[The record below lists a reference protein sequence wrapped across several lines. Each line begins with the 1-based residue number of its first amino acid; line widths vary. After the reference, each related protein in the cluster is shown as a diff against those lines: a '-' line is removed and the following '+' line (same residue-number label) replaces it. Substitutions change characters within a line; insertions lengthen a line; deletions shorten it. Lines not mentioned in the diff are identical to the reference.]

1 MVKTGCTGG
10 RLRCAA
16 AGPGIQSDVMM
27 VATGREEHG
36 VGAVARRDFKA
47 QGVTV
52 KAQRAIQIT
61 YREMHVADSGS
72 RIDAHVVSKTLRG
85 SPVRFPRMNTA
96 KIPTPV
102 NEPVLPYAP
111 GSRERSE
118 LKQALKDFSGR
129 QIEIPVVIGG
139 KEIRTGKT
147 VDAVMPH
154 CHRHVLAKVHQAGPE
169 EVTAAVKAAREA
181 WRDWSNWTLV
191 DRAAVFLK
199 AADLLATRWRAMLNA
214 ATMLGQSK
222 TAFQAEIDAACE
234 LTDFWRFNA
243 HYAERIHAE
252 QPLSPPGG
260 AIWNALE
267 YRGLEGFVYA
277 ITPFNFTAIGGNLP
291 TSPALMGC
299 TVVWKPAAT
308 ASYSNYLVLRLLQE
322 AGLPPGVVN
331 FVPGP
336 ATVISERLLADRHL
350 GGIHFTGSTEVF
362 QMLWKQVA
370 TNLTGYADYPRLV
383 GETGGKDFILAHA
396 SADVEALAT
405 GIVRG
410 AFEYQGQKCSA
421 ASRAYV
427 PESLWP
433 QLRARVLGL
442 LEDVRVG
449 DPADFRNFMGA
460 VIDRKAFDK
469 IKQYIEQAKRDSK
482 VEVLFGGECDDS
494 DGYFVHPTLIQVE
507 DPMYR
512 TMCEEIFGPVLSL
525 HVYPDKQWKETLAI
539 VDRTSPYAL
548 TGAVFAQDRAAMAE
562 ADAALRYAAGN
573 FYKNDKP
580 TGAVVG
586 QQPFG
591 GGRASGTNDKAG
603 SMLNLIRWTSARTIK
618 ENFVPPRDPW
628 YPFMAEA

>member
-1 MVKTGCTGG
+1 MRGF
-10 RLRCAA
+10 
-16 AGPGIQSDVMM
+16 PGYIS
-27 VATGREEHG
+27 
-36 VGAVARRDFKA
+36 
-47 QGVTV
+47 
-52 KAQRAIQIT
+52 
-61 YREMHVADSGS
+61 
-72 RIDAHVVSKTLRG
+72 
-85 SPVRFPRMNTA
+85 RMNTA
-96 KIPTPV
+96 KIPAPV
-102 NEPVLPYAP
+102 NEPVNAYAP
-111 GSRERSE
+111 GSRERTE
-118 LKQALKDFSGR
+118 LKQALKDLSGH
-129 QIEIPVVIGG
+129 QMEIPVVIGG

-181 WRDWSNWTLV
+181 WRDWSTWSLS

-234 LTDFWRFNA
+234 LIDFWRFNA

-260 AIWNALE
+260 AIWNAME

-277 ITPFNFTAIGGNLP
+277 ITPFNFTAIGGNLS

-308 ASYSNYLVLRLLQE
+308 ASYSNYLVFRLLQE

-362 QMLWKQVA
+362 QTLWKQVA

-396 SADVEALAT
+396 SADVDALAT

-410 AFEYQGQKCSA
+410 AYEYQGQKCSA

-433 QLRARVLGL
+433 KLRERVLGL
-442 LEDVRVG
+442 LAEARVG

-469 IKQYIEQAKRDSK
+469 IKQYVEQAKRDPK
-482 VEVLFGGECDDS
+482 VKILFGGECDDS

-525 HVYPDKQWKETLAI
+525 YIYPDKQWKETLAL

-548 TGAVFAQDRAAMAE
+548 TGGVFAQDRAALAE

-603 SMLNLIRWTSARTIK
+603 SLLNLIRWTSARAVK